1 MTGTPETQL
10 CSLVP
15 EQVRV
20 HQHAS
25 EDTLRLLSEEA
36 VMSEVCDASS
46 VLHVKVVMA
55 VICWEWPRSSCSLSP
70 V

>member
-1 MTGTPETQL
+1 MCFQCL
-10 CSLVP
+10 SVCVCAC
-15 EQVRV
+15 
-20 HQHAS
+20 QHAS